1 MGRLKDN
8 LYNIKELTK
17 RNMLIFFKN
26 QTTIFFSLI
35 APILILVLY
44 VLFMGDMQVGFLRDN
59 YPSVNLSDQELKGII
74 NAWVISGIIG
84 IASLTVALN
93 SMFITISDKETKV
106 INDFVAS
113 PVKQVNLTLSYFI
126 SAFIITFSLTLLF
139 TIIGSVYL
147 IIASGTMFVFTFT
160 EVLLL
165 LLTLILSTFSSV
177 IILMFITSFFNKTS
191 TAAAFTGIFTALI
204 GFLIGAYLPVSFLPK
219 NVASIANL
227 IPGSQ
232 ATSLFRNLFM
242 NKILNDPTIINQV
255 GIDFI
260 NQIKIEFGFN
270 LYIFNFQLKPYMIIL
285 YLLATTII
293 FFFLNVIA
301 SKCLA
306 KRK

>member
-1 MGRLKDN
+1 MRKIKDN

-26 QTTIFFSLI
+26 KTTIFFSLI
-35 APILILVLY
+35 APVLILVLY
-44 VLFMGDMQVGFLRDN
+44 ILFMSDMQIGFIKTN
-59 YPSVNLSDQELKGII
+59 YPDLNLTDNELKGII
-74 NAWVISGIIG
+74 NSWVISGIIG

-106 INDFVAS
+106 INDFTAS

-126 SAFIITFSLTLLF
+126 SAFIITFSLTTLF

-147 IIASGTMFVFTFT
+147 IIASGVMFVFNIV
-160 EVLLL
+160 EILLL
-165 LLTLILSTFSSV
+165 LVSLILSSLSSV

-191 TAAAFTGIFTALI
+191 TAAAFTGVFTALI
-204 GFLIGAYLPVSFLPK
+204 GFLIGAYLPISFLPK
-219 NVASIANL
+219 NVSSVANL

-242 NKILNDPTIINQV
+242 NKILSNNAIIDKF
-255 GIDFI
+255 GLDFI
-260 NQIKIEFGFN
+260 NNVKVDFGFN
-270 LYIFNFQLKPYMIIL
+270 LYIFNFKLEPYMIII
-285 YLLATTII
+285 YLLFTAIV
-293 FFFLNVIA
+293 FFFLNVLFGKH
-301 SKCLA
+301 SS